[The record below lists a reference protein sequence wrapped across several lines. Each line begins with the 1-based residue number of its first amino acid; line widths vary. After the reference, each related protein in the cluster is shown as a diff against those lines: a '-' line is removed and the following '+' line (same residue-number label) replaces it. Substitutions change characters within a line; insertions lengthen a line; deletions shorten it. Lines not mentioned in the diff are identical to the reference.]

1 MFSAASLFALLAF
14 SIMGSPVEVHNSP
27 ITLPMTRR
35 LTFSNVTDILRH
47 DEARV
52 AAFREYRPASI
63 LLTNR
68 NMDHIVSVDIGSP
81 PRTYHLIVDSTSS
94 ITWIGA
100 RDMYVS
106 STGIDIK
113 EPVAVNNVFYS
124 FEGTMFRDTFTFTN
138 GLTIPRMLIGVAS
151 ASRGIA
157 FDGVLGIGPRVSSR
171 GKLQD
176 DPDRTIPSVTD
187 YLFWEDLISGPIVDI
202 VNHGELT
209 FGGDDRTKYTGSI
222 RYTDIT
228 TAPHSSLYW
237 GINQRITY
245 GNTELMPPFA
255 GIVDCSAT
263 FLYIAS
269 DAYERYR
276 AATGGTVNNMA
287 HGLLQIS
294 IDQYN
299 VLDSL
304 NFYIGEETYSLTRN
318 AQIWPRSLNHI
329 VFGNHNDVFLVVKS
343 LLTPSGTR
351 FSLQRFYTV
360 FDADKSRIGF
370 AQTSYTDAMTN

>member
-1 MFSAASLFALLAF
+1 
-14 SIMGSPVEVHNSP
+14 
-27 ITLPMTRR
+27 MTRR

-68 NMDHIVSVDIGSP
+68 NMDQS
-81 PRTYHLIVDSTSS
+81 TYHLIVDSTSS

-113 EPVAVNNVFYS
+113 EPVA
-124 FEGTMFRDTFTFTN
+124 
-138 GLTIPRMLIGVAS
+138 MLIGVAS

-171 GKLQD
+171 GKLQ
-176 DPDRTIPSVTD
+176 TH
-187 YLFWEDLISGPIVDI
+187 FWPIVGIFFQPLVADI

-263 FLYIAS
+263 FFTLPPRSI

-351 FSLQRFYTV
+351 CNFVMGQVFLQRFYTV